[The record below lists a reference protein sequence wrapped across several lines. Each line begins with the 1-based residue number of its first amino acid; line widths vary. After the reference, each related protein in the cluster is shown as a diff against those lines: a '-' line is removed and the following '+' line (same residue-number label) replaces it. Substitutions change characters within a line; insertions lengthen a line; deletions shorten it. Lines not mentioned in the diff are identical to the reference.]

1 MKGMPGHT
9 FELVGGDLAL
19 DFVNTIHDWTVPD
32 SRDYLAG
39 FNDALQFGEESG
51 VLSRAEARRQ
61 AGRPATGELQ
71 RLRELRGRL
80 ERIFR
85 AVTTDHTPAAADL
98 DDLVRQ
104 AAEAGAAARLVGSR
118 GRVVRQIDAD
128 AAKQA
133 TLRFRVVEA
142 AIALL
147 TSARLERLKSCP
159 SCGWLFLDTSKNR
172 SRRWCDMATCGSI
185 DKARR
190 YYRRTRRR
198 QSAAH

>member
-1 MKGMPGHT
+1 MPGHT

-19 DFVNTIHDWTVPD
+19 NFVNTIHDWTVPD

-51 VLSRAEARRQ
+51 ALSRAEARRQ
-61 AGRPATGELQ
+61 AGRLATGELR
-71 RLRELRGRL
+71 RLRDLRGRL
-80 ERIFR
+80 KRIFR

-104 AAEAGAAARLVGSR
+104 AAEAAGAARLVGSR
-118 GRVVRQIDAD
+118 GQVVRQIDAD
-128 AAKQA
+128 AANRA
-133 TLRFRVVEA
+133 TLRFRIVEA

-159 SCGWLFLDTSKNR
+159 SCGWLFLDMSKNR

-185 DKARR
+185 EKARR

-198 QSAAH
+198 HSTAH

>member
-1 MKGMPGHT
+1 MPGHT

-61 AGRPATGELQ
+61 AGRPATGELR
-71 RLRELRGRL
+71 RLHELRGRL
-80 ERIFR
+80 ERICR
-85 AVTTDHTPAAADL
+85 AMTTNHTPAAADL
-98 DDLVRQ
+98 DDLVRE
-104 AAEAGAAARLVGSR
+104 AAEAAGAARLVGSR
-118 GRVVRQIDAD
+118 GRVVRQIDAN
-128 AAKQA
+128 AANQA
-133 TLRFRVVEA
+133 TLRFRIVEA

-190 YYRRTRRR
+190 YYRRRRRR
-198 QSAAH
+198 QSSAH

>member
-1 MKGMPGHT
+1 MPGHT

-19 DFVNTIHDWTVPD
+19 DFVNTIHDWTVSD

-39 FNDALQFGEESG
+39 FRDALQFGEESG
-51 VLSRAEARRQ
+51 ALSRAEVRRQ
-61 AGRPATGELQ
+61 AGGRVTGELQ
-71 RLRELRGRL
+71 RLRKLRGRL

-98 DDLVRQ
+98 DDLVRE
-104 AAEAGAAARLVGSR
+104 AAEAAGAARLLGSR
-118 GRVVRQIDAD
+118 GRVIRQIDAD
-128 AAKQA
+128 AANQA

-190 YYRRTRRR
+190 YYRRRRRR
-198 QSAAH
+198 QSSAH